1 MGVEWQCVVVARCT
15 VAEPVSCVGGDDDAS
30 GERRAGPV
38 AKLQGSTIVSTV
50 CGGRALFNLSL
61 LSKDTREGA
70 SAIGLPSAS
79 WGPAERIPNAAPHS
93 RRTKSRAAALRVGMA
108 RSHAACSQQPAAH
121 SSARSA
127 QLRIQLHRQR
137 DARIKRQK
145 ELLSLFLICF
155 KKRHYVQ
162 QINCNR
168 SNQLQ
173 QIGCKTDQ
181 SETGGAHRHSGR
193 TASAIPA
200 NLIEMP
206 VGSVLASDSRV
217 IGCWVGCP

>member
-1 MGVEWQCVVVARCT
+1 MAAT
-15 VAEPVSCVGGDDDAS
+15 TT
-30 GERRAGPV
+30 RAGPI
-38 AKLQGSTIVSTV
+38 AKLQGPTIVSTV

-61 LSKDTREGA
+61 LSKDTFNLSLLSKDTREGA
-70 SAIGLPSAS
+70 SAIGLPSGFWQLLGPGRANTECRPALTANKAPCCCIACGNGAQPCSMQPTAS
-79 WGPAERIPNAAPHS
+79 SAQ
-93 RRTKSRAAALRVGMA
+93 RAARAV
-108 RSHAACSQQPAAH
+108 
-121 SSARSA
+121 RSA

-193 TASAIPA
+193 TASAMPA

-206 VGSVLASDSRV
+206 VGSVLVSDSRV